1 MSLVFDRL
9 KVLFPHIHHYKKQAI
24 SASICLIVVSF
35 LALPTPYL
43 MKFIIDEVL
52 LNKNLRLLNLPF
64 SFFDKSQ
71 SGYVLS
77 RIGEVEGLNFFFSDI
92 MIRALI
98 GVLEF
103 IFSLVILVR
112 LNWKLTL
119 ISLFILPP
127 LFLVTR
133 LYSNGIRKVSR
144 EVMEKAA
151 VLSSHVQETLSG
163 VDVVKVFS
171 AEKREQARIHY
182 FLEDY
187 KRAGIR

>member
-9 KVLFPHIHHYKKQAI
+9 KVLFPHIRHYKKQAI
-24 SASICLIVVSF
+24 SVSISLIVVSL

-52 LNKNLRLLNLPF
+52 LNKNLRLLNLIVLILLGIQVLKLSFSFLTSYFFSVFSQEALTSIKKNPFQHLLNLPF

-77 RIGEVEGLNFFFSDI
+77 RIGEVEGLNFSFSDI

-127 LFLVTR
+127 LFLVT
-133 LYSNGIRKVSR
+133 
-144 EVMEKAA
+144 
-151 VLSSHVQETLSG
+151 
-163 VDVVKVFS
+163 
-171 AEKREQARIHY
+171 
-182 FLEDY
+182 
-187 KRAGIR
+187 